1 MAEQPFD
8 LRNAIAAAMYSPAR
22 PPTEALT
29 HWRESEPTMPGKVRE
44 VYLQYADS
52 VIAMLPVYSKLLA
65 SSIPAT
71 EHFGS

>member
-1 MAEQPFD
+1 MTAPFD

-22 PPTEALT
+22 PPTEALA

-52 VIAMLPVYSKLLA
+52 VIAMLHVAGMQVLA
-65 SSIPAT
+65 KVP
-71 EHFGS
+71 E